1 MNSET
6 INYKRLVKVINQ
18 DIKEIYGNEFAFE
31 LEHEKKYYQVVLE
44 KNYLKFICE
53 YGIIRTPIIFEYS
66 IIDEII
72 KIIKNLFEMFYLCCY
87 EIRTNVELDIKIV
100 ALPQQNYNIL

>member
-1 MNSET
+1 MSLRL
-6 INYKRLVKVINQ
+6 NYNMK
-18 DIKEIYGNEFAFE
+18 
-31 LEHEKKYYQVVLE
+31 KKYYQVVFR

-100 ALPQQNYNIL
+100 AFLNKTIISFSCYYKMVK